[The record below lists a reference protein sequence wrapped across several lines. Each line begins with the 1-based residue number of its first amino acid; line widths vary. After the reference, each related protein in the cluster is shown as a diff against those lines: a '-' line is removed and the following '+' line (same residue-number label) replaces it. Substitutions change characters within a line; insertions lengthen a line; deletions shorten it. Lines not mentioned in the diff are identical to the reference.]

1 MTDFEVAVPFLGDA
15 ISCLLV
21 PKNKT
26 NQNTKWHK
34 MYVCSL
40 QMPFFFRLT
49 RFVMWHPIKINLH
62 EFGLEGA
69 GLGLLWRVSSCWKP
83 AGSEKASV
91 TESAQACVGSGLARG
106 AGGEPEARKRYDGE
120 LSGEIESQDT
130 QPNNNAMPF
139 GERERESCERY
150 AWGVSQVVSSLDLH
164 KQARQ
169 RKKCAAA
176 EYSKVYGHEDFSMFP
191 SHSSRQTAQIN
202 GTGRLG
208 Y

>member
-62 EFGLEGA
+62 ECGLEGA
-69 GLGLLWRVSSCWKP
+69 GLGLLWRVVVLEASGKQVRKQASL
-83 AGSEKASV
+83 KA
-91 TESAQACVGSGLARG
+91 AQACVGSGLARG

-139 GERERESCERY
+139 GERER
-150 AWGVSQVVSSLDLH
+150 VM
-164 KQARQ
+164 
-169 RKKCAAA
+169 RKIC
-176 EYSKVYGHEDFSMFP
+176 VGCQP
-191 SHSSRQTAQIN
+191 SGIKP
-202 GTGRLG
+202 
-208 Y
+208 